1 MISMYLNCQ
10 QLKMTI
16 EKDKKEI
23 KKIVRKTQEGKEKE
37 LENKALTDKNK
48 LLQQA
53 NRKNSDS
60 SEWESVEEDAP
71 IVKLE
76 EILGKL

>member
-1 MISMYLNCQ
+1 MSRME
-10 QLKMTI
+10 KMTI